1 MALVV
6 EDDTGLSD
14 AEAYIS
20 VADSDAYVVEVYGTS
35 QTLWDAA
42 TDAVKEQV
50 LRQATRY
57 LDQHYKYVGIRL
69 TTTQALEWP
78 RTDAQERTSTFEFI
92 DGVHIRIKDASVEL
106 ALMVINGTTLFP
118 ITVEGGNTKSVT
130 VGPIEK
136 VFSEKQ
142 VNREPI
148 FHLINNLVR
157 YLIVSGNAIIRS

>member
-1 MALVV
+1 MALII

-20 VADSDAYVVEVYGTS
+20 ASDSDAYVVEVYGATQVS
-35 QTLWDAA
+35 WEAASDA
-42 TDAVKEQV
+42 TKEQA

-57 LDQHYKYVGIRL
+57 LDQHYGYVGIRL

-78 RTDAQERTSTFEFI
+78 RTAAQEQTSTFEFI

-106 ALMVINGTTLFP
+106 ALLVINGTTLFP
-118 ITVEGGNTKSVT
+118 ITTEGGNTKSVT

-148 FHLINNLVR
+148 FHLIDNLVK
-157 YLIVSGNAIIRS
+157 YLITDQDEVVRS